1 MPREQSHGW
10 AARLRLLSRNP
21 REIAGIVDRTSVL
34 SDPLAGRERDVS
46 KSSSHCSRWRPWRK
60 ETLQSSCVYQRWMI
74 RVRELSRTEHG
85 TELATKSKKLPFNQP
100 PVR

>member
-21 REIAGIVDRTSVL
+21 REIAGIVDRTSVR

-46 KSSSHCSRWRPWRK
+46 KSSSPLFEMAPLAQGNFAIVLRLSALDDSRP
-60 ETLQSSCVYQRWMI
+60 
-74 RVRELSRTEHG
+74 
-85 TELATKSKKLPFNQP
+85 
-100 PVR
+100 